1 MAIIRAF
8 KFVTKNFTGEKE
20 KWTNKGNDKPEE
32 AESLLHDTSSH
43 THSSHRLQFV
53 AIIEAVKSMI
63 KNNYWRQRKLDK

>member
-1 MAIIRAF
+1 MAIIKAF

-20 KWTNKGNDKPEE
+20 KWTNKGNDKLEE

-53 AIIEAVKSMI
+53 AIIRKQSLNI
-63 KNNYWRQRKLDK
+63 KV